1 MVATVAGTIGAPA
14 ARVKQHKQH
23 SSDGDRELLIK
34 AVKRVEP
41 VCVDCADCVDFF
53 QQATIRPLAA
63 KKNKKP
69 ICDSDG
75 LWSFLSSSPIQE
87 HLVSTPKLD
96 FISSSFSKFRAVHML
111 SFSFLQTYCFSGF
124 CFVSDSG
131 FFLQTCWLQ

>member
-96 FISSSFSKFRAVHML
+96 FIS
-111 SFSFLQTYCFSGF
+111 
-124 CFVSDSG
+124 
-131 FFLQTCWLQ
+131 